1 MAHRHALRVTVTA
14 LLAGHVGASHDC
26 FSRFEQLR
34 QGLSGF
40 ADGGT
45 DNYGN
50 PANITSATG
59 MTYALCLQT
68 CGAGIWDS
76 SGGQAGRWLTFSQT
90 FSTWLLPFLAMVSQL
105 PFGGDTIF
113 ENGMSIL
120 LNIGSPTLAAYSVTL
135 TVLNNRWIYGLFY
148 GISYPNVK
156 NAVRALQN
164 LQQSPVEVIRDDD
177 ILASLIVLPENDE
190 WWSEFLVYLDI
201 KHAYTWSFANVTSII
216 WVVVAFSLTVID
228 AYTNIATN
236 SAVGLHSNGL
246 AVGFAWLWLLAILTC
261 YLNAG
266 PRCDT
271 RILRNAIQRANSK
284 AYVATHT
291 GHVVSLDSTSNQPAI
306 SLEPPGGPL
315 RADEGRPSPIYNYTR
330 LVSWSRSVLRVHV
343 AFSAASRRAAHH
355 IPVASDNI
363 WDTDG
368 ADGVAPANR
377 RGSIEQLV
385 RYIQYPRQLSGD
397 LPHEIPGLRSR
408 SFYASC
414 MALGLTWGTIG
425 SAILLE
431 WSSATQGL
439 ACRSGGYLIYALN
452 STIIWAMLLGSS
464 HLTYSSILSSVEKP
478 RRRLSLSAQMAI
490 LLRRAA
496 KTLACLNAIWIVLTC
511 TFQFAGVYET
521 CWCNSS
527 PLYQGSRAYTVM
539 FFTET
544 DVQIF
549 WKHLVTST
557 ALTSV
562 STGLFIAL
570 NICLNPSSSR

>member
-1 MAHRHALRVTVTA
+1 MAHRHALWVFINA
-14 LLAGHVGASHDC
+14 LLTGHVGASFALDR
-26 FSRFEQLR
+26 FSRSEQLR
-34 QGLSGF
+34 QISEGLLSF
-40 ADGGT
+40 ADGWT

-50 PANITSATG
+50 PVNRTVATG

-68 CGAGIWDS
+68 FGAGIWDFP
-76 SGGQAGRWLTFSQT
+76 GGQSARWLNFSQT
-90 FSTWLLPFLAMVSQL
+90 FRYEHLELLPPIRDSNFAAHGSFHSSLWSRSFLS
-105 PFGGDTIF
+105 F

-120 LNIGSPTLAAYSVTL
+120 LNMGSPTLAAYSVTL
-135 TVLNNRWIYGLFY
+135 TVLNSRWIYRLFH

-156 NAVRALQN
+156 NAVRALNN
-164 LQQSPVEVIRDDD
+164 LQQSPLEVTRDDD
-177 ILASLIVLPENDE
+177 ILASLVVLPENDE

-228 AYTNIATN
+228 AFTNIAIN
-236 SAVGLHSNGL
+236 SDPGLHSNGL

-271 RILRNAIQRANSK
+271 QILRNAIHRANSK

-291 GHVVSLDSTSNQPAI
+291 GHVVPIDSTSNQPAI
-306 SLEPPGGPL
+306 SLDPPGGPL

-330 LVSWSRSVLRVHV
+330 LVSWSRSVLRVYA
-343 AFSAASRRAAHH
+343 AFNAASRRAAHH
-355 IPVASDNI
+355 IPPTGRESV
-363 WDTDG
+363 
-368 ADGVAPANR
+368 
-377 RGSIEQLV
+377 EQLA
-385 RYIQYPRQLSGD
+385 RYIQYPRQSSGD

-425 SAILLE
+425 SAILLDC
-431 WSSATQGL
+431 SIPTQGL

-464 HLTYSSILSSVEKP
+464 QLTDPSILSSVEKP
-478 RRRLSLSAQMAI
+478 GRRLSLSAQLAI

-511 TFQFAGVYET
+511 TFQFTGVYDT

-527 PLYQGSRAYTVM
+527 RLYLGSRAYAAM
-539 FFTET
+539 ISTET
-544 DVQIF
+544 DIRIF
-549 WKHLVTST
+549 WKHLVTCT
-557 ALTSV
+557 TLASV
-562 STGLFIAL
+562 STGLFIAF